1 MNYKLKKRDL
11 VWNMYCPSTV
21 YGILTPH
28 GKIVLLKWLIYRKR
42 VGYLVPLENALHD
55 FLVKQDDDI
64 RLKLREYLNING
76 NFRSLIPEAW
86 NMPYCLKGGYK
97 EEEYLEM
104 IKRIR
109 KTYITNTIDAE
120 TL

>member
-1 MNYKLKKRDL
+1 M
-11 VWNMYCPSTV
+11 
-21 YGILTPH
+21 
-28 GKIVLLKWLIYRKR
+28 KWLIYRNR

-86 NMPYCLKGGYK
+86 NMPCYLKGVYK
-97 EEEYLEM
+97 EEEYLEI

-109 KTYITNTIDAE
+109 KTYITNTIKVYWE
-120 TL
+120 RCRNFIRKEGYPLIFSS